1 MKNSVATSPL
11 AATFA
16 KIGGFS
22 DLGIGGPAAA
32 DGAGGTI
39 DMKLLPTSINTLSYI
54 TASSAALTV
63 NNQVNPLTINTFDNG
78 GGNAI
83 TVGTIGPAA
92 GLKDSFHLIT
102 GNTFHVGAGNVG
114 NVTLNGDEV
123 VTLTSVGNNPTVTN
137 TVGFISLRPTI
148 GGLEDVTIDGT
159 NNLTLGVTGTGAIAA
174 QDAGGAL
181 LVNALSITIT
191 DPGVVRFHS
200 SVGGAAVLDLKV
212 PGDPA
217 NGSGGA
223 FPLTNSTNARLI
235 DASASGGLIMEGG
248 DANFVSSA
256 TVPGSLGDVLIG
268 SKTGGNVLGGS
279 IGNDIFTSNVSL
291 VADTIFTSGGQD
303 KITLTA
309 GHTASNSSGYVLGV
323 LHGWCN
329 TGYCGNCEVREYHE
343 RQRYPVTGLVW
354 PADWHRREGI

>member
-1 MKNSVATSPL
+1 M
-11 AATFA
+11 
-16 KIGGFS
+16 
-22 DLGIGGPAAA
+22 
-32 DGAGGTI
+32 
-39 DMKLLPTSINTLSYI
+39 
-54 TASSAALTV
+54 
-63 NNQVNPLTINTFDNG
+63 
-78 GGNAI
+78 
-83 TVGTIGPAA
+83 
-92 GLKDSFHLIT
+92 
-102 GNTFHVGAGNVG
+102 
-114 NVTLNGDEV
+114 
-123 VTLTSVGNNPTVTN
+123 
-137 TVGFISLRPTI
+137 
-148 GGLEDVTIDGT
+148 DVTIDGT
-159 NNLTLGVTGTGAIAA
+159 NNLTVGVTGTGAIAA

-256 TVPGSLGDVLIG
+256 TVAGSLGDVLIG

-291 VADTIFTSGGQD
+291 VADTIFTSGGAD
-303 KITLTA
+303 KINLTA
-309 GHTASNSSGYVLGV
+309 GHTASNSLDMYSGFSTAGV
-323 LHGWCN
+323 TPG
-329 TGYCGNCEVREYHE
+329 TAEIVRFASITNANDI
-343 RQRYPVTGLVW
+343 PSAGLVW
-354 PADWHRREGI
+354 PADWHRRDGI